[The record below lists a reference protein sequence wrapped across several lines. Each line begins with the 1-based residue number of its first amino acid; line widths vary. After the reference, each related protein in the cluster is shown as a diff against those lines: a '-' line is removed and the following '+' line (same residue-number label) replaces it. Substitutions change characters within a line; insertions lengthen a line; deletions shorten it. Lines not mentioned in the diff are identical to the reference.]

1 LFLFQRL
8 FPPLREFFKGLE
20 IPQWLDAQIAR
31 IKVPQS
37 TVGRMAFCFAS
48 ELLSFFIIATNFRAL
63 AKGMILWT
71 VITDGLIVLQN
82 TIIGKI
88 YIEHERMRDGA
99 STLAFTAG
107 GMCGSAL
114 SILLTRF
121 IWGS

>member
-1 LFLFQRL
+1 
-8 FPPLREFFKGLE
+8 
-20 IPQWLDAQIAR
+20 
-31 IKVPQS
+31 V
-37 TVGRMAFCFAS
+37 AFCFAS
-48 ELLSFFIIATNFRAL
+48 ELLSFFIVATNFRAL
-63 AKGMILWT
+63 AKGFIVWT

-88 YIEHERMRDGA
+88 YIEQEKMRDGS